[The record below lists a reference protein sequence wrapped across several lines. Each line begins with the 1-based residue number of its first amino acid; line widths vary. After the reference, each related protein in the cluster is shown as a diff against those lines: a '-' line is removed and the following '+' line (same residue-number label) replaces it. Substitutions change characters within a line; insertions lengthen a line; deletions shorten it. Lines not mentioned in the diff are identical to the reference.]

1 MPHPYR
7 QLAERNAR
15 IAYEVV
21 MTRRYLDLFEAKE
34 AYVSFHL
41 SVIRDLVA
49 RHGEVVPVD
58 FHVRTVLLHTFGFER
73 PEAAS

>member
-1 MPHPYR
+1 MPAPDR
-7 QLAERNAR
+7 RLAERNAR

-21 MTRRYLDLFEAKE
+21 MTRRYLDLFEARE

-41 SVIRDLVA
+41 RAIHDLVA

-58 FHVRTVLLHTFGFER
+58 FHVRTVLFHTFGFDR

>member
-1 MPHPYR
+1 MPHPDR
-7 QLAERNAR
+7 ALAERNAR

-21 MTRRYLDLFEAKE
+21 MTRRCIDLFEARE

-41 SVIRDLVA
+41 QVIRDLVA
-49 RHGEVVPVD
+49 LHGRVVPAD
-58 FHVRTVLLHTFGFER
+58 FHVRTVLLHTFGFDR